1 MILLNNYSDTYFNY
15 IFVCSLLPSR
25 AQKIMANFKKT
36 LYIQSE
42 LFSYYY
48 SVVIELLAP
57 QSEAAS
63 KLVRKFSDKN
73 DY

>member
-1 MILLNNYSDTYFNY
+1 
-15 IFVCSLLPSR
+15 
-25 AQKIMANFKKT
+25 MANFKKT

-73 DY
+73 DYW